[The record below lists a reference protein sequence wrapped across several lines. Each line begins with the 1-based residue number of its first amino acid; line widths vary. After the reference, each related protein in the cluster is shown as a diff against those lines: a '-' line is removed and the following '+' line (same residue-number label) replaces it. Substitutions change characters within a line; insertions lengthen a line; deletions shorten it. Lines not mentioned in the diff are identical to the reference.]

1 MAGRGA
7 LRKIK
12 VYGGGGGG
20 EKILFRLAP
29 ERNRKENV
37 TPKSGNRKVSR
48 LNRTS

>member
-37 TPKSGNRKVSR
+37 PKNRNNRKEKMA
-48 LNRTS
+48 N